1 VLKKMKRRVDSAG
14 VEGVAKYAHSVEERV
29 LSWKEQFQSMS
40 KKEFE
45 AFLRAKADEIANLAT
60 DRVLD
65 EVVDRVMDEEEDRKF
80 QREVLGDG
88 VVSGGDM
95 EMERGDRV
103 REVAAVS
110 EAVKVQVRTSPRLQR
125 SKDEHVLAKAE
136 ERVARKN
143 LEFNEGNPCSPS
155 LLSVNK
161 DLALDCLQQ
170 IEINLGVFSVEKDSN
185 LYILLELELEREV
198 GELGGLSRI
207 G

>member
-1 VLKKMKRRVDSAG
+1 
-14 VEGVAKYAHSVEERV
+14 
-29 LSWKEQFQSMS
+29 
-40 KKEFE
+40 
-45 AFLRAKADEIANLAT
+45 
-60 DRVLD
+60 
-65 EVVDRVMDEEEDRKF
+65 
-80 QREVLGDG
+80 
-88 VVSGGDM
+88 
-95 EMERGDRV
+95 
-103 REVAAVS
+103 
-110 EAVKVQVRTSPRLQR
+110 
-125 SKDEHVLAKAE
+125 LAKAE